1 MRETNLVIIGKSGIG
16 KSSLL
21 NYLLD
26 KDVAE
31 TGSGEPVTKQ
41 GFHLHTCIFNEQKL
55 NIYDSW
61 GIEAGKTEVWMSDF
75 EQFLNLKESSTE
87 VRKWIHRVIICI
99 SAEGKRIEEF
109 EKRILNKLREKSL
122 SPVIVITK
130 SDLDQS
136 GNFYD
141 SVCNEF
147 KEYEV
152 IKVCSVEKSV
162 GLGISKKS
170 SKKMGR
176 EVLLSVIDKNTAKSM
191 KIRVLNYRENYI
203 KERRRNFESFFS
215 GWIDKI
221 ILHV

>member
-41 GFHLHTCIFNEQKL
+41 GFHLNTCTFNHQKL

-75 EQFLNLKESSTE
+75 ERFLNLKESSTE

-109 EKRILNKLREKSL
+109 EKRILNKQL
-122 SPVIVITK
+122 
-130 SDLDQS
+130 
-136 GNFYD
+136 
-141 SVCNEF
+141 
-147 KEYEV
+147 
-152 IKVCSVEKSV
+152 
-162 GLGISKKS
+162 
-170 SKKMGR
+170 
-176 EVLLSVIDKNTAKSM
+176 SM
-191 KIRVLNYRENYI
+191 KQIAYEFGFTDESHLSNYFKKQRNI
-203 KERRRNFESFFS
+203 KPSAVN
-215 GWIDKI
+215 K
-221 ILHV
+221 L